1 MQEDHADI
9 LQHIQEQT
17 QHLEQR
23 LQHKAQQLE
32 QMHQE
37 HSQQI
42 IQLQQQLLAS
52 KNQENEILK
61 KYLELKEQKMIGLE
75 VMSNGIK
82 QD

>member
-1 MQEDHADI
+1 M
-9 LQHIQEQT
+9 
-17 QHLEQR
+17 
-23 LQHKAQQLE
+23 E
-32 QMHQE
+32 QMHQK

-61 KYLELKEQKMIGLE
+61 KYLELKEQKMVGLE